1 MTIEQF
7 IQEHLH
13 DDVRDL
19 ALQRAKF
26 PDVDIPYVLDQI
38 KGWQMARQKL
48 PSWASI
54 EGMIYPP
61 HLSMEQCSSEAT
73 AIYKANVAKRLLLS
87 LGNDQPLGSFV
98 DLTGGFGVD
107 FAFMAK
113 ALQGLAS
120 HFVYVER
127 QETLCTIAKHN
138 FQRLGLGHAEVIC
151 ANGVTYLHR
160 MPKASLVFID
170 PARRDAHGGRTF
182 AIADCTPNVL
192 TIENELLQKAD
203 HVILKLSPMLDVSAT
218 VEALGRENVREVHIV
233 SIANECKELLVVL
246 SKRGIDTRYYCVNDS
261 NVLSFE
267 TSQPLK
273 EHSFVDETSPSLGVV
288 GLLYLYEPNASI
300 MKMGCFDIL
309 CQRYGVKA
317 LSANSHLFVSH
328 DNILD
333 FPGRKFQVK
342 AITSMNKKE
351 LRCHL
356 QGIQHANIT
365 TRNFPLSAKDLR
377 KRLTLKDGGN
387 TYIFATTNHLGEHI
401 LLICGR

>member
-192 TIENELLQKAD
+192 TIENELLQKTD

-273 EHSFVDETSPSLGVV
+273 EHSFVDETSPSLGVE

-351 LRCHL
+351 LRRHL